1 VSYTDNLKKLKCPK
15 NNFIVLRCLFVPE
28 SKHIQ
33 IARKNVNEEQK
44 PKNITRLVWG
54 DGYFFTNLMQIR
66 VIWEE
71 GAFTEKLLSYGQLIG
86 NSKQVFFD

>member
-1 VSYTDNLKKLKCPK
+1 MRNKNL
-15 NNFIVLRCLFVPE
+15 
-28 SKHIQ
+28 
-33 IARKNVNEEQK
+33 
-44 PKNITRLVWG
+44 KNITRLVWG